1 MENYNARYARHYSLK
16 DFGQEGQQKLAAAK
30 VLVIGAGGLGC
41 PVLHYLVA
49 SGIGGVGIVDNDI
62 VSLSNLQRQ
71 VLYATDDLG
80 KFKVEVAAEKLKR
93 LNPETKITIYKTA
106 ISSKNALEIIVNFDI
121 VVDCTDNF
129 ASRYL
134 INDACVLLDKPL
146 VFGAVYQYEGQVAV
160 FNVKDKNGVQAN
172 YRHLFPNPPQSDE
185 VQNCNEA
192 GVLGVLPGIIGVMQ
206 ATEVIKLLTKI
217 GEVLLNKLL
226 TYNLLNHEIF
236 ILEITGG
243 SAVYNLIP
251 KTEIAFK
258 AMDYD
263 WLCGISVTETG
274 ALSPADFVR
283 KSTISDTIVIDV
295 REKDEL
301 PKADFRCINIPLS
314 ELSIK
319 MDAINEKNILL
330 FCQSGKRSLKA
341 VAILTEKFGTTK
353 TIRHLKDGIMALQDK
368 YNEQDN

>member
-1 MENYNARYARHYSLK
+1 
-16 DFGQEGQQKLAAAK
+16 
-30 VLVIGAGGLGC
+30 
-41 PVLHYLVA
+41 
-49 SGIGGVGIVDNDI
+49 
-62 VSLSNLQRQ
+62 
-71 VLYATDDLG
+71 
-80 KFKVEVAAEKLKR
+80 
-93 LNPETKITIYKTA
+93 
-106 ISSKNALEIIVNFDI
+106 
-121 VVDCTDNF
+121 
-129 ASRYL
+129 
-134 INDACVLLDKPL
+134 
-146 VFGAVYQYEGQVAV
+146 
-160 FNVKDKNGVQAN
+160 
-172 YRHLFPNPPQSDE
+172 LFPNPPHPDE
-185 VQNCNEA
+185 IQNCNEA

-206 ATEVIKLLTKI
+206 AAEVIKLLTKI

-243 SAVYNLIP
+243 NAYNLIP

-263 WLCGISVTETG
+263 WLCGISVTETE
-274 ALSPADFVR
+274 ALSLADFVR
-283 KSTISDTIVIDV
+283 KSTILDTIVIDV

-314 ELSIK
+314 ELSTK
-319 MDAINEKNILL
+319 MDTINEKNILL

-341 VAILTEKFGTTK
+341 AAILTEKFGTTK